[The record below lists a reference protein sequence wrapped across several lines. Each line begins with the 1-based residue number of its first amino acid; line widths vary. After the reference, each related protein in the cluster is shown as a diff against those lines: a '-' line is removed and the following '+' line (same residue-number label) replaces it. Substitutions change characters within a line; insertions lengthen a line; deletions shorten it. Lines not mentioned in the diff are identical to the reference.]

1 MSNPNPKISRIT
13 PITWRTVLWMSYN
26 GVRHRAGR
34 SFLTFLSIT
43 MAVAFLGYVLV
54 SDAIAQNMARA
65 LKQAVAAADSG
76 PPLIW
81 VVLISLGVCVCGIA
95 NAMLMSVTER
105 FREIATLKCLG
116 ALDSVVLRVYLLEAL
131 GQGLLG
137 AVAGTVCG
145 ILLAFVIG
153 WLTFGNPMLAHLPW
167 LAMAKAVGWCLVV
180 GIVLAVAGASYPTFL
195 AARMAPV
202 DAMRAKF

>member
-1 MSNPNPKISRIT
+1 MTEPKIQKIK
-13 PITWRTVLWMSYN
+13 PIGWRTVFWMASN

-34 SFLTFLSIT
+34 SLLTFLSIT
-43 MAVAFLGYVLV
+43 MAVAFLGYVLL
-54 SDAIAQNMARA
+54 SNAITQQVMG
-65 LKQAVAAADSG
+65 KTEAATDG

-81 VVLISLGVCVCGIA
+81 VVIISLGVCICGIA

-137 AVAGTVCG
+137 AIGGTIFG
-145 ILLAFVIG
+145 ILLALVVG
-153 WLTFGNPMLAHLPW
+153 WSSYGSSLGFALPW
-167 LAMAKAVGWCLVV
+167 LGILKTAGWCTLT
-180 GIVLAVAGASYPTFL
+180 GIVLAVLGALYPTTL